1 MKCRRLAGEFQL
13 WEIPQEESGIG
24 KTSKAVRIFRG
35 ALQLRCGRIDPH
47 MRNDSLPGSSWL
59 YVSYWSVAVLAA
71 VAFCPWTLHAQCSE
85 ETDPNSLACQIEDP
99 GNSSTQTQES
109 PDVFNVT
116 GPVQNQPRSD
126 VSSEASSVDS
136 LAAGS
141 SYTARPA
148 REGPDLSRPRA
159 LPEEQPTEFQRFVTA
174 TTGQTLPIYGM
185 GLFTDRQVTF
195 APVNNA
201 PSPADLILGAGDELQ
216 IRIWG
221 QVNFRANLRISRE
234 GDIYLPKVG
243 AVHVAGLTV
252 AAAQDHLREA
262 MDRIYRNFE
271 LTLDLGEI
279 HSIQIYITGLA
290 RQPGEY
296 TVSALSTL
304 VDAVFSSGGPS
315 SSGSMRHIQLKR
327 DGKVVTDFD
336 LYDLLI
342 KGDKTGD
349 VQLQPGDV
357 LYIPPAGPQVALLG
371 SVRQPSIFEL
381 REGETLGGLLD
392 AAGGT
397 TSVAAS
403 SRISIDRIADHSQ
416 RIAFELGDNAEGLA
430 AKLADGDIV
439 RVDAITSNF
448 RDTITLRGSVANPGH
463 FRWREGMRLSDLIPD
478 RDSLLSRG
486 YWWRRTQLGL
496 PAPEF
501 TAAADEEP
509 PAGVTPGNAQ
519 HSGNRPIAGGQKA
532 ANDEPTEGAEGA
544 ASAVAALTSPTG
556 ETNWDYAVIERL
568 DRSTMTTSLIPF
580 DLGKLV
586 LEHDA
591 SQDLALQPGDAVTI
605 FSRKDLELPVDRRTK
620 YVHLEGEIVRAG
632 VYSVSPGETLQSL
645 VERAGGLTPKAYLYG
660 AEFTRKSTQQLEQQR
675 MDEYADHLEH
685 LIERTAISSMDG
697 QSGQSGGANGPQG
710 PVMSANQSLVSRLR
724 QSRATGRIVLNLAPS
739 SYTVSSLPKMI
750 LEDGDRLV
758 VPSRPATI
766 QIIGAVFNQNA
777 FLFEKGA
784 TVGRYL
790 RLAGGPAREADRNQ
804 IFVLRAD
811 GSIVHRG
818 SGASIFDSSTLDN
831 VRLYPGDSIIVPEKM
846 IRPSGLSTLA
856 NWTQITSQLALS
868 AAALDVVK

>member
-1 MKCRRLAGEFQL
+1 MSR
-13 WEIPQEESGIG
+13 S
-24 KTSKAVRIFRG
+24 RG
-35 ALQLRCGRIDPH
+35 
-47 MRNDSLPGSSWL
+47 LP
-59 YVSYWSVAVLAA
+59 AE
-71 VAFCPWTLHAQCSE
+71 P
-85 ETDPNSLACQIEDP
+85 
-99 GNSSTQTQES
+99 
-109 PDVFNVT
+109 
-116 GPVQNQPRSD
+116 
-126 VSSEASSVDS
+126 
-136 LAAGS
+136 
-141 SYTARPA
+141 
-148 REGPDLSRPRA
+148 
-159 LPEEQPTEFQRFVTA
+159 PTEFQRFVTA
-174 TTGQTLPIYGM
+174 TTGQTLPVYGM

-201 PSPADLILGAGDELQ
+201 PSPVDLILGAGDELQ

-221 QVNFRANLRISRE
+221 QVNFSANLRISRE

-243 AVHVAGLTV
+243 AIHVAGLTV

-279 HSIQIYITGLA
+279 HSIQVYITGLA

-315 SSGSMRHIQLKR
+315 SSGSMRHMLLKR
-327 DGKVVTDFD
+327 DGKVVSDFD
-336 LYDLLI
+336 LYELLI

-381 REGETLGGLLD
+381 REEETLGGLLD

-397 TSVAAS
+397 TVMAAS
-403 SRISIDRIADHSQ
+403 SRISIDRIADHAE
-416 RIAFELGDNAEGLA
+416 RIAFELADNPDGLA

-439 RVDAITSNF
+439 RVDAITSNY
-448 RDTITLRGSVANPGH
+448 RDTVTLRGSVANPGH

-496 PAPEF
+496 PAREF
-501 TAAADEEP
+501 TAADDDEP
-509 PAGVTPGNAQ
+509 STGYAPGDAQ
-519 HSGNRPIAGGQKA
+519 HSGIRSIAGSLKA
-532 ANDEPTEGAEGA
+532 VNDGPTQRVADT
-544 ASAVAALTSPTG
+544 VAALPSPAG
-556 ETNWDYAVIERL
+556 ETDWDYAVIERL

-591 SQDLALQPGDAVTI
+591 SQDLPLQPGDAVTI

-620 YVHLEGEIVRAG
+620 YVRLEGEIVKAG

-660 AEFTRKSTQQLEQQR
+660 AEFTRKSTQELEQQR
-675 MDEYADHLEH
+675 LDEYADHLEH
-685 LIERTAISSMDG
+685 LVERTAISSME
-697 QSGQSGGANGPQG
+697 GQSGGQNGAQS

-739 SYTVSSLPKMI
+739 SDSVDSLPEMI

-758 VPSRPATI
+758 VPSRPSTI
-766 QIIGAVFNQNA
+766 QVIGAVFNQNA
-777 FLFEKGA
+777 FLCEENA

-811 GSIVHRG
+811 GSVVHRG
-818 SGASIFDSSTLDN
+818 SGASIFEASTLDN
-831 VRLYPGDSIIVPEKM
+831 VRLYPGDTIIVPEKM
-846 IRPSGLSTLA
+846 IKPSGLSTLA
-856 NWTQITSQLALS
+856 SWTQITSQLALG
-868 AAALDVVK
+868 AAALDVIK

>member
-1 MKCRRLAGEFQL
+1 MRGFQL

-24 KTSKAVRIFRG
+24 KAAKTAHIFRG
-35 ALQLRCGRIDPH
+35 ALQMQCGKIDLH
-47 MRNDSLPGSSWL
+47 MRNNSLPSSTRL
-59 YVSYWSVAVLAA
+59 YLSFWGVAVATVL
-71 VAFCPWTLHAQCSE
+71 AFCPWTLHAQCSDD
-85 ETDPNSLACQIEDP
+85 TDPNSLACQIEDT
-99 GNSSTQTQES
+99 GNSSTKTQEAPAVYS
-109 PDVFNVT
+109 LSE
-116 GPVQNQPRSD
+116 PVQGQPRAD
-126 VSSEASSVDS
+126 VSSEASAVGS

-141 SYTARPA
+141 SYTEQRSP
-148 REGPDLSRPRA
+148 REGLDLSRSRG
-159 LPEEQPTEFQRFVTA
+159 LPPEQATEFQRFVTA
-174 TTGQTLPIYGM
+174 TTGQMLPIYGM

-221 QVNFRANLRISRE
+221 QVNFSANLRISRE

-252 AAAQDHLREA
+252 AGAQDHLREA

-279 HSIQIYITGLA
+279 HSIQVYVTGLA

-342 KGDKTGD
+342 KGDKAGD

-371 SVRQPSIFEL
+371 SVREPCIFEL
-381 REGETLGGLLD
+381 REEETLGGLFD

-397 TSVAAS
+397 TVMAAS
-403 SRISIDRIADHSQ
+403 SGISIDRIADHAQ
-416 RIAFELGDNAEGLA
+416 RIAFELANNPEGLA

-439 RVDAITSNF
+439 RVDAISSNY
-448 RDTITLRGSVANPGH
+448 RDSITLRGSVANPGH
-463 FRWREGMRLSDLIPD
+463 FRWREGMHLSDLIPD

-501 TAAADEEP
+501 VAASDDEP
-509 PAGVTPGNAQ
+509 STGYAPGDAQ
-519 HSGNRPIAGGQKA
+519 HSGNRSIAGGLKA
-532 ANDEPTEGAEGA
+532 VNDGPSQGATGQ
-544 ASAVAALTSPTG
+544 VAALPSPTG
-556 ETNWDYAVIERL
+556 ETDWDYAVIERL

-591 SQDLALQPGDAVTI
+591 SQDLALKPGDAVTI
-605 FSRKDLELPVDRRTK
+605 FSRKDLELPVDRGTR
-620 YVHLEGEIVRAG
+620 YVRLEGEIVKAG

-645 VERAGGLTPKAYLYG
+645 VQRAGGLTPKAYLYG
-660 AEFTRKSTQQLEQQR
+660 SEFTRKSTQELEQQR
-675 MDEYADHLEH
+675 LDEYADHLEH
-685 LIERTAISSMDG
+685 LVARTAISSMEG
-697 QSGQSGGANGPQG
+697 QTGQSGGQNGAQS

-724 QSRATGRIVLNLAPS
+724 QSRATGRIVLNLAPLS
-739 SYTVSSLPKMI
+739 DSVSSLPEMI

-758 VPSRPATI
+758 IPSRPSTI
-766 QIIGAVFNQNA
+766 QVIGAVFNQNA
-777 FLFEKGA
+777 FLFESDA

-811 GSIVHRG
+811 GSVLHRD
-818 SGASIFDSSTLDN
+818 SGASIFEASGLDD
-831 VRLYPGDSIIVPEKM
+831 VRLFPGDSIVVPEKM

-856 NWTQITSQLALS
+856 NWTQVMSQLTLS
-868 AAALDVVK
+868 AAALDVIK